1 MKPKPSEAT
10 MSVMPPRSRSGLK
23 VTWSMPMHSTPI
35 ASAAVAVAGRSGQP
49 SCALSAKA
57 M

>member
-1 MKPKPSEAT
+1 MR
-10 MSVMPPRSRSGLK
+10 VMPPRSRSGLK

-35 ASAAVAVAGRSGQP
+35 ASAAIAVAGRSGQP